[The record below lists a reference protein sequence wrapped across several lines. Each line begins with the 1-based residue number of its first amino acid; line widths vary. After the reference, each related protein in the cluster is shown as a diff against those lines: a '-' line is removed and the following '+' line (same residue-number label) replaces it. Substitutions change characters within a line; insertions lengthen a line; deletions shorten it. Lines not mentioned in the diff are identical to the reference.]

1 MPDATGA
8 ARAAGGA
15 KRANARAAVMR
26 RHLRRRHTTAR
37 FEVFQTRL
45 LCRARRRVGR
55 RERAR
60 VRRSGSVLRGNV
72 SSRDGAGASRV
83 LVGGENASSRLLRGD
98 ASSRVLLGNASSR
111 VRRDASR
118 VPRGIGVRVWVGAR
132 RSRSRSAGRRA
143 SERGGA
149 RAGAQTTTRT
159 ATVLITLASVR
170 IAERCGELVV
180 RLRREAER
188 VVAGAVAVV
197 VEPRGGVV
205 LVAIGDV
212 KVAGGFGAA
221 ARVAARAARGGGV
234 ALFRHV
240 ALGRHG
246 GG

>member
-8 ARAAGGA
+8 ARAAGGM

-26 RHLRRRHTTAR
+26 RHLRRRHKTAR
-37 FEVFQTRL
+37 FEGFQTRL

-60 VRRSGSVLRGNV
+60 VRRSGSVLRGNAAE
-72 SSRDGAGASRV
+72 SERDGAGTSRV
-83 LVGGENASSRLLRGD
+83 VLRGD
-98 ASSRVLLGNASSR
+98 ASSR

-118 VPRGIGVRVWVGAR
+118 LL
-132 RSRSRSAGRRA
+132 SRSRSAGRRA

-149 RAGAQTTTRT
+149 RAGARTTTRT

-205 LVAIGDV
+205 LIAIGDV

>member
-1 MPDATGA
+1 M
-8 ARAAGGA
+8 
-15 KRANARAAVMR
+15 
-26 RHLRRRHTTAR
+26 
-37 FEVFQTRL
+37 
-45 LCRARRRVGR
+45 
-55 RERAR
+55 
-60 VRRSGSVLRGNV
+60 
-72 SSRDGAGASRV
+72 
-83 LVGGENASSRLLRGD
+83 
-98 ASSRVLLGNASSR
+98 
-111 VRRDASR
+111 
-118 VPRGIGVRVWVGAR
+118 
-132 RSRSRSAGRRA
+132 
-143 SERGGA
+143 
-149 RAGAQTTTRT
+149 
-159 ATVLITLASVR
+159 
-170 IAERCGELVV
+170 